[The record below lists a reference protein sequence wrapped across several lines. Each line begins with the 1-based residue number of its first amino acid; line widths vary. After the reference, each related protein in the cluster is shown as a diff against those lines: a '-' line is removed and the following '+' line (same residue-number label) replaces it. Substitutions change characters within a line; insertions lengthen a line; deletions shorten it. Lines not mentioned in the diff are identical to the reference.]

1 MAVVSWGS
9 FIEPLE
15 VMAIR
20 EDSKQLEVTL
30 DSPRYQL
37 PPLTEA

>member
-1 MAVVSWGS
+1 MVSRGS
-9 FIEPLE
+9 FIEPPE

-30 DSPRYQL
+30 DSLRCQL